1 MPGTLRGGGR
11 RRSRTRKPRRASG
24 SRVLATTSGG
34 NGLPDGSR
42 PRSLQPRLARTRGHA
57 PAVTRARLSREGK
70 ALEGMAPVGTPRP
83 CSRHAARQWPQPGE
97 PHGRRWDATSPTRHL
112 VEQAVEVAIKPRGRN
127 VRDVWQRH
135 AETGP
140 RLRLEWT
147 PMVMS
152 MEGRSLKNPV
162 EGSSTHLESG
172 GCEKRLRLWSTH
184 GDGGWRFGTT
194 RPRGTIAC
202 PPDPAHAVGEVAS
215 GLRERPYDP
224 KPRERMIERSRER
237 SPTKPC
243 GKARRHVDTQL
254 AG

>member
-184 GDGGWRFGTT
+184 GNGTEPATRRTRWQTDSGKGQTTRKTEARLTHRSRDKSTT
-194 RPRGTIAC
+194 RP
-202 PPDPAHAVGEVAS
+202 
-215 GLRERPYDP
+215 
-224 KPRERMIERSRER
+224 
-237 SPTKPC
+237 C
-243 GKARRHVDTQL
+243 GKLGGTLDTSLLEDGSSRRS
-254 AG
+254 